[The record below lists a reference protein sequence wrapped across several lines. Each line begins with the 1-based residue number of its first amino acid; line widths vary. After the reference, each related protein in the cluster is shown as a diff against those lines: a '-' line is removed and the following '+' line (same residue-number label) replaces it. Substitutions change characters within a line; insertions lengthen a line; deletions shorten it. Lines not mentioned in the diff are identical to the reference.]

1 MKTNKATRKTL
12 NLKKGEKTREGENT
26 RRTTSRSKRRKT
38 NVRKK

>member
-12 NLKKGEKTREGENT
+12 NLKKGEKTREDT